1 MKEQISAACAILSK
15 VFSEGTYADRAF
27 DNEDPAALTSR
38 LVFGVLEKNVEIEYI
53 LLQLVEKNPKKFVHI
68 LLKVGIYALRYLD
81 NVPDYAIVS
90 ECVEAAKSA
99 GKGGAAGFVNAVLKR
114 VAKREYRLPD
124 PSDAEYLSVHYCVP
138 QWFVDKLT
146 VEYGKDV
153 ALDVLSARGT
163 DEVHLRVNRRMSN
176 LRAVEETLKKKGQE
190 YSESEVGGLLTRVTP
205 VVKQLFAQGVVTY
218 QSPSSVLAVDALAPQ
233 GDVEILDL
241 CSAPGGKAVYASELA
256 PKGRVTA
263 CDLHPHRVALIKK
276 YAERMHADN
285 VKAVCADAT
294 VFDESL
300 QNKFDFVMADVPCSC
315 FGTYKKHPDVFLQRG
330 EKVIPELASVQR
342 KIISNAARYLKRGG
356 VLVYSTC
363 TLFSEENEDNARY
376 AQSLGLVPD
385 RMPINHPN
393 DGTLRIMPHGEWDG
407 FFIARFEKK

>member
-1 MKEQISAACAILSK
+1 
-15 VFSEGTYADRAF
+15 
-27 DNEDPAALTSR
+27 
-38 LVFGVLEKNVEIEYI
+38 
-53 LLQLVEKNPKKFVHI
+53 
-68 LLKVGIYALRYLD
+68 
-81 NVPDYAIVS
+81 
-90 ECVEAAKSA
+90 
-99 GKGGAAGFVNAVLKR
+99 
-114 VAKREYRLPD
+114 
-124 PSDAEYLSVHYCVP
+124 
-138 QWFVDKLT
+138 
-146 VEYGKDV
+146 
-153 ALDVLSARGT
+153 
-163 DEVHLRVNRRMSN
+163 
-176 LRAVEETLKKKGQE
+176 
-190 YSESEVGGLLTRVTP
+190 
-205 VVKQLFAQGVVTY
+205 
-218 QSPSSVLAVDALAPQ
+218 
-233 GDVEILDL
+233 
-241 CSAPGGKAVYASELA
+241 
-256 PKGRVTA
+256 
-263 CDLHPHRVALIKK
+263 
-276 YAERMHADN
+276 MHADN

>member
-1 MKEQISAACAILSK
+1 MKDQISAACAILSK
-15 VFSEGTYADRAF
+15 VFSDGTYADRAF

-53 LLQLVEKNPKKFVHI
+53 LLQLVEKTPKKFVCI

-99 GKGGAAGFVNAVLKR
+99 GKGGTAGFVNAVLKR
-114 VAKREYRLPD
+114 VARREYRLPE
-124 PSDAEYLSVHYCVP
+124 PSDVEYLSVRYSVP
-138 QWFVDKLT
+138 QWFSDKL
-146 VEYGKDV
+146 VSEYGKDKAIA
-153 ALDVLSARGT
+153 ALDAEGSNL
-163 DEVHLRVNRRMSN
+163 VHLRINGRLTT
-176 LRAVEETLKKKGQE
+176 LREIKKVLDDKQQP
-190 YSESEVGGLLTRVTP
+190 YTESEVGGLLTRVTP
-205 VVKQLFAQGVVTY
+205 IVKLLFAEGAVTY

-233 GDVEILDL
+233 GNAEILDL

-330 EKVIPELASVQR
+330 EEAIPRLAAVQK
-342 KIISNAARYLKRGG
+342 KIVKNAARYLKKDG

-363 TLFSEENEDNARY
+363 TLFSEENEDNAAY
-376 AQSLGLVPD
+376 AESLGLVPEK
-385 RMPINHPN
+385 MPVPYDN
-393 DGTLRIMPHGEWDG
+393 DGRLRILPRNEWDG
-407 FFIARFEKK
+407 FFIARFKKA